1 MKLATHPDGS
11 MEHCFTVQNLPE
23 ASLLGLS
30 VAISD
35 DNGNHLAV
43 FEDELTGL
51 INALV
56 AMRDVILPLQKVLV

>member
-11 MEHCFTVQNLPE
+11 MEHCFTVQNHAETSP
-23 ASLLGLS
+23 LGLS
-30 VAISD
+30 ISIAD
-35 DNGNHLAV
+35 TNGNFLAV